1 MDLNQ
6 KAHTERLELITIDK
20 LIPYA
25 NNARTHSEEQ
35 IKKIQASLREFGFV
49 NPVLID
55 KSYGIIAGHGRVE
68 AAKREGMAEV
78 PCVWVEHLTE
88 AQKKAY
94 ILADNKLAELAGW
107 DLDLAELE
115 LKSLLDENFNIE
127 ITGFGYDDIAEVPEI
142 TEDDFDFEYVTAGTA
157 SIVQSGETWELGQHR
172 LYCGDSTSERD
183 VEALMNGEICNLLFT
198 SPPYSDMREYKG
210 DKNLDVC
217 HLRKFIEVYDAY
229 ARIQVVNL
237 GIQRADH
244 AIVRYWDKYIEQAE
258 SIGLKLLAWNVW
270 DKLMAGSIGQQ
281 GAMIPIRHEWLFV
294 FGRNPVEINR
304 TWEKQANSITRD
316 GGTRAVRQADGTMKD
331 SSKGRTNGKYK
342 KMESVYKYEYITSVT
357 EGHAELGE
365 IRSKH
370 PATFP
375 VHLPSEYIVAFTK
388 KGDGV
393 IEPFGGA
400 GTTLIACEE
409 LGRKCYCMELDPK
422 YCDVIIDRWE
432 QFTGEKAVK
441 L

>member
-1 MDLNQ
+1 M
-6 KAHTERLELITIDK
+6 
-20 LIPYA
+20 
-25 NNARTHSEEQ
+25 
-35 IKKIQASLREFGFV
+35 
-49 NPVLID
+49 
-55 KSYGIIAGHGRVE
+55 
-68 AAKREGMAEV
+68 
-78 PCVWVEHLTE
+78 
-88 AQKKAY
+88 
-94 ILADNKLAELAGW
+94 
-107 DLDLAELE
+107 
-115 LKSLLDENFNIE
+115 
-127 ITGFGYDDIAEVPEI
+127 
-142 TEDDFDFEYVTAGTA
+142 
-157 SIVQSGETWELGQHR
+157 
-172 LYCGDSTSERD
+172 CGDSTD
-183 VEALMNGEICNLLFT
+183 KATVEKLMNGEICNLLFT
-198 SPPYSDMREYKG
+198 SPPYSDMREYNG

-331 SSKGRTNGKYK
+331 SSKGRTSGKYK

-357 EGHAELGE
+357 EGHAELGK

-388 KGDGV
+388 KGGGV

-432 QFTGEKAVK
+432 ALTGKKAVK

>member
-1 MDLNQ
+1 M
-6 KAHTERLELITIDK
+6 
-20 LIPYA
+20 
-25 NNARTHSEEQ
+25 
-35 IKKIQASLREFGFV
+35 
-49 NPVLID
+49 
-55 KSYGIIAGHGRVE
+55 
-68 AAKREGMAEV
+68 
-78 PCVWVEHLTE
+78 
-88 AQKKAY
+88 
-94 ILADNKLAELAGW
+94 
-107 DLDLAELE
+107 
-115 LKSLLDENFNIE
+115 
-127 ITGFGYDDIAEVPEI
+127 
-142 TEDDFDFEYVTAGTA
+142 
-157 SIVQSGETWELGQHR
+157 
-172 LYCGDSTSERD
+172 
-183 VEALMNGEICNLLFT
+183 
-198 SPPYSDMREYKG
+198 
-210 DKNLDVC
+210 
-217 HLRKFIEVYDAY
+217 
-229 ARIQVVNL
+229 
-237 GIQRADH
+237 
-244 AIVRYWDKYIEQAE
+244 
-258 SIGLKLLAWNVW
+258 LAWNVW

-304 TWEKQANSITRD
+304 TCEKQANNITRD
-316 GGTRAVRQADGTMKD
+316 GVTRAVRQADGTMKD

-393 IEPFGGA
+393 IEPLGGA

-432 QFTGEKAVK
+432 NLTGERAVK

>member
-1 MDLNQ
+1 ML
-6 KAHTERLELITIDK
+6 
-20 LIPYA
+20 
-25 NNARTHSEEQ
+25 
-35 IKKIQASLREFGFV
+35 
-49 NPVLID
+49 
-55 KSYGIIAGHGRVE
+55 
-68 AAKREGMAEV
+68 
-78 PCVWVEHLTE
+78 
-88 AQKKAY
+88 
-94 ILADNKLAELAGW
+94 
-107 DLDLAELE
+107 
-115 LKSLLDENFNIE
+115 
-127 ITGFGYDDIAEVPEI
+127 
-142 TEDDFDFEYVTAGTA
+142 
-157 SIVQSGETWELGQHR
+157 
-172 LYCGDSTSERD
+172 
-183 VEALMNGEICNLLFT
+183 
-198 SPPYSDMREYKG
+198 
-210 DKNLDVC
+210 
-217 HLRKFIEVYDAY
+217 
-229 ARIQVVNL
+229 
-237 GIQRADH
+237 
-244 AIVRYWDKYIEQAE
+244 
-258 SIGLKLLAWNVW
+258 
-270 DKLMAGSIGQQ
+270 
-281 GAMIPIRHEWLFV
+281 
-294 FGRNPVEINR
+294 RNPVEINR

-422 YCDVIIDRWE
+422 YCDVIIDRWDAL
-432 QFTGEKAVK
+432 TGERAVK